1 MQNEN
6 TPQALVKAKNFKK
19 IFCEF
24 DTKNKY

>member
-1 MQNEN
+1 MQNEKIF
-6 TPQALVKAKNFKK
+6 QALVKAKNFKK

>member
-6 TPQALVKAKNFKK
+6 FFQALVKAKNFKK
-19 IFCEF
+19 IFREF